1 MGFLSYFEYAQLAGV
16 DVYRPQI
23 EDNSQGQAYSF
34 METIFDRFTAKQT
47 QATQQGNKALF
58 PGSTTQSGTDQSY
71 ITNNAVV
78 YDSFK
83 QLGIDAV
90 TKDTLAFQSNNQL
103 LTYLETS
110 LRPFKK
116 GSSGSHIDRARYQNT
131 SGNFKRASLIQ
142 CLWLRL
148 LIRLSDD
155 VRRSHYR
162 NSGTTSIGREW
173 TNSQRTATA
182 RCGHRLLADQ
192 TISADAKS
200 IAGHRFSKY
209 RFTTGPRTKRAI
221 DDAVHRLGTAHLP
234 NAKQCADL
242 SIDGL
247 AKCISIAG
255 HK

>member
-47 QATQQGNKALF
+47 QATQQGNMALF

-110 LRPFKK
+110 LQPFKK

-131 SGNFKRASLIQ
+131 SGNFKRASLI
-142 CLWLRL
+142 
-148 LIRLSDD
+148 
-155 VRRSHYR
+155 
-162 NSGTTSIGREW
+162 
-173 TNSQRTATA
+173 
-182 RCGHRLLADQ
+182 
-192 TISADAKS
+192 
-200 IAGHRFSKY
+200 
-209 RFTTGPRTKRAI
+209 P
-221 DDAVHRLGTAHLP
+221 
-234 NAKQCADL
+234 
-242 SIDGL
+242 
-247 AKCISIAG
+247 
-255 HK
+255 